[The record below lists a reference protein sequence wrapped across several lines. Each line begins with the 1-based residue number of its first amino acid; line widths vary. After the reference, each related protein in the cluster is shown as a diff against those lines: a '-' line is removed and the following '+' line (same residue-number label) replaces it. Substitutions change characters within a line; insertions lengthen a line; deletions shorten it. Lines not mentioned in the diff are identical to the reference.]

1 MSRTTYANV
10 VATLALLMAASA
22 GGAYAASQLPKD
34 SVRSKQVKDHSLT
47 AQDFK
52 VGQLAAGAPG
62 VAGPAGPAGPRGP
75 QGEKGTAGPAGP
87 SVVTSG
93 YVTKSPD
100 PFATACIDATV
111 AGEEFTVPAPTVLWV
126 SGSAHYVPQLDAAE
140 MQHKGYA
147 NVALMTGSSRLA
159 ETGLGTTTWTGPG
172 ELAVTGTLHG
182 PNGHAFVLKP
192 LTTYK
197 LVTELFT
204 RTNCPGAANVSNVR
218 LDWLGFAAP

>member
-1 MSRTTYANV
+1 MPRTTYANV
-10 VATLALLMAASA
+10 VATLALVVATS

-52 VGQLAAGAPG
+52 AGQFSAGQG
-62 VAGPAGPAGPRGP
+62 GAGPAGPAGPRGP
-75 QGEKGTAGPAGP
+75 QGEKGAPGPAGP

-93 YVTKSPD
+93 YVTRSPG
-100 PFATACIDATV
+100 PFATACIDSNQ
-111 AGEEFTVPAPTVLWV
+111 AGEAFTVPARTVLWV
-126 SGSAHYVPQLDAAE
+126 SGSAHYVPQLEAAE
-140 MQHKGYA
+140 TQHRGYA
-147 NVALMTGSSRLA
+147 NVALMAGDSRLA
-159 ETGLGTTTWTGPG
+159 ETGLGTTSWMGPG

-197 LVTELFT
+197 LVAELAT
-204 RTNCPGAANVSNVR
+204 RLNCAGGADVSNVR
-218 LDWLGFAAP
+218 LDWLGLAAPE